1 MILEENMGRECAYSF
16 KDLYLAAHGHPMP
29 REVEQQLYRTSQAVR
44 NEWVGD
50 WAKAAGWETQPR
62 TGTDEQLYLAFC
74 PGFLEGK
81 VA

>member
-1 MILEENMGRECAYSF
+1 MGRECAYSF

-29 REVEQQLYRTSQAVR
+29 QEVEQGLIQITQEAR

-62 TGTDEQLYLAFC
+62 TGTDGQLYLAFC
-74 PGFLEGK
+74 PAFQGGK